1 MQSVGATSQTYIVAQ
16 NPLVLAHLLR
26 ENQSR
31 PLDPQAYTTP
41 ASVFNTLAVDFAEKI
56 PEDDPKYVEKILNP
70 DPATTSKISLQTCPI
85 QMKELK
91 KLDPIVDSDTNTLP
105 TSPNPS
111 DSSSSIPQ
119 VDIPSIQ
126 TVMFPADPN
135 NSVSSTSS
143 GTLSRDTMAFSIE
156 KDEILK
162 VIIGHK
168 EDVGN
173 LSQNIT
179 PQIQM
184 TASLSS
190 CSDFSIGNFS
200 QISSLPTDSRRSS
213 VNLDQSVASNNS
225 AGVYSTKQNMNQP
238 INQIVQSNALSDG
251 ALTDSAERSSTD
263 SPSQNSSQS
272 INPSSPR
279 NMSNNSNMDSYSNRV
294 RSLERN
300 THIHSFA
307 VAQNSSVESYGK
319 RIGSLERNSK
329 IVPGCYD
336 SLGRK
341 LSYSNTQ
348 KPSQSHTGSLQK
360 QYSVPVQSSI
370 FQSNVNQYVP
380 PSNPI
385 HPAPLS
391 QREMQHSMSGISGQI
406 GVNPHQPIHM
416 KQQMNLAQYVG
427 QSNLNASLAASVAN
441 AQKNRQAEPPLV
453 EEIYDFGGENV
464 KSCAYIAANK
474 AGLNRS
480 NQSGYF
486 CQSSPIAFQPRSTA
500 HPALYRPVV
509 APNQPSPPPIV
520 SNSQGSP
527 RLVQPYMGIQGH
539 LSRISHIQPQA
550 PLNLKANTHTID
562 SSLDKTTFKVMKSI
576 TSSVQQVASYQQAA
590 SNIQHVNPNQQAMSY
605 THSPTPQ
612 TAGGMVKKAIASLQD
627 GSPLDTIKPCDVPHS
642 GSNISLGAQVLNMA
656 TPAPPSMAYQQ
667 RCLEVTANQQR
678 ILHKTGNIMS
688 SSQPD
693 DSADML
699 QKEKSIDEVIID
711 VA

>member
-1 MQSVGATSQTYIVAQ
+1 MQSVGATPQTYIVAQ

-31 PLDPQAYTTP
+31 PIDPQAYTTP

-70 DPATTSKISLQTCPI
+70 DSATTSKISLQTCPI

-91 KLDPIVDSDTNTLP
+91 KLDPIVDADTNTVP
-105 TSPNPS
+105 TSPNPT
-111 DSSSSIPQ
+111 DGSSSVPQ
-119 VDIPSIQ
+119 TDPPSIQ

-173 LSQNIT
+173 MSQNVT

-225 AGVYSTKQNMNQP
+225 AGVYSTKQNMSQP

-307 VAQNSSVESYGK
+307 VAQNNSIESYGK

-341 LSYSNTQ
+341 LSYSNAQ
-348 KPSQSHTGSLQK
+348 KSPHSHTGSLQK

-380 PSNPI
+380 PSNPN
-385 HPAPLS
+385 HPNPLN
-391 QREMQHSMSGISGQI
+391 QREMQNSISSISGQM
-406 GVNPHQPIHM
+406 GVNPHQPVHM

-539 LSRISHIQPQA
+539 LSRISHVQPQP
-550 PLNLKANTHTID
+550 PLNLKGNMID
-562 SSLDKTTFKVMKSI
+562 SNMDKTPFKVMKSV
-576 TSSVQQVASYQQAA
+576 TSSVQQVASYQQAG
-590 SNIQHVNPNQQAMSY
+590 SNIHNHPNQQAVSY
-605 THSPTPQ
+605 AHGPTPQ
-612 TAGGMVKKAIASLQD
+612 TAGGMVKKAIASLQQD
-627 GSPLDTIKPCDVPHS
+627 GSPLDSSKLCDVPHS

-656 TPAPPSMAYQQ
+656 MPAPPSMAYQQ

-678 ILHKTGNIMS
+678 ILHKTGNILP

-693 DSADML
+693 DDTADIL
-699 QKEKSIDEVIID
+699 QKEKNIDEVIID